1 MKLCKKSAIIGF
13 VMGFVICLIILS
25 LTIKPS
31 RQKFVYVN
39 FDKVISHV
47 MSQVSQ
53 GNSSGMITEEVEN
66 YKRLFVKTLDEYAK
80 SNNAII
86 FSSPKPVSGAKDATD
101 LLIKKAFDKQIIAKE
116 SAGGKGS
123 D

>member
-1 MKLCKKSAIIGF
+1 MNICKKSI
-13 VMGFVICLIILS
+13 VMGLIAGFIVSS
-25 LTIKPS
+25 LGFTLMIPS
-31 RQKFVYVN
+31 KQQFVYVN

-47 MSQVSQ
+47 MSQVNQS
-53 GNSSGMITEEVEN
+53 NSSEMVTEEVEN

-101 LLIKKAFDKQIIAKE
+101 LLIERAFGKQIITKE
-116 SAGGKGS
+116 GKEGKDS